1 MMNNARNNPS
11 QQRPN
16 MGRPG
21 PRGVMF
27 REKPKNKKKS
37 SLTDKEGNI
46 ESLMLRSR
54 MIAQFSNGVWWHHLM
69 LYSNREAKKVRLYLK
84 ASGEDTAT
92 SISIAEAISQ
102 NGTVL
107 KTAGDIISD
116 IELNK
121 GKNIIRIRME
131 DNMKYTLIFEGY
143 EA

>member
-1 MMNNARNNPS
+1 M
-11 QQRPN
+11 
-16 MGRPG
+16 
-21 PRGVMF
+21 
-27 REKPKNKKKS
+27 
-37 SLTDKEGNI
+37 
-46 ESLMLRSR
+46 
-54 MIAQFSNGVWWHHLM
+54 
-69 LYSNREAKKVRLYLK
+69 RLYLK

>member
-1 MMNNARNNPS
+1 MW
-11 QQRPN
+11 
-16 MGRPG
+16 
-21 PRGVMF
+21 F
-27 REKPKNKKKS
+27 
-37 SLTDKEGNI
+37 
-46 ESLMLRSR
+46 
-54 MIAQFSNGVWWHHLM
+54 
-69 LYSNREAKKVRLYLK
+69 YLK
-84 ASGEDTAT
+84 ASCEDTAT

>member
-1 MMNNARNNPS
+1 
-11 QQRPN
+11 
-16 MGRPG
+16 
-21 PRGVMF
+21 
-27 REKPKNKKKS
+27 
-37 SLTDKEGNI
+37 
-46 ESLMLRSR
+46 
-54 MIAQFSNGVWWHHLM
+54 M